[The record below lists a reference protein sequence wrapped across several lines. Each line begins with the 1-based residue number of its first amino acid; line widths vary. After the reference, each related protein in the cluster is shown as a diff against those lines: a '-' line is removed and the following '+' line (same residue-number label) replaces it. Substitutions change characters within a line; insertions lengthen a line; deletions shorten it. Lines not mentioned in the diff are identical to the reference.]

1 MQGYTSRGIRCWSG
15 NDDEAFDARHSA
27 GAVGAIS
34 VASNLF
40 PGEFLNSGLGVGP
53 YLNLTALALFCEEVS
68 TFRPSPLCLLSV
80 QDCMPP

>member
-40 PGEFLNSGLGVGP
+40 PGEFDKSGLGID
-53 YLNLTALALFCEEVS
+53 TFS
-68 TFRPSPLCLLSV
+68 T
-80 QDCMPP
+80 